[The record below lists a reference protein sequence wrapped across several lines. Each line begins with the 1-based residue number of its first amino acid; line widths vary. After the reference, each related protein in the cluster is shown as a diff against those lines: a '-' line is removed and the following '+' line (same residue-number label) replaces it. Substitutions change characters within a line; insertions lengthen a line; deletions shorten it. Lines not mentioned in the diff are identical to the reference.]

1 MNGTGLK
8 AMRGFLTAARGNSQ
22 ERIII
27 EFLDAVINVNKAADR
42 GSVLINH
49 PRAERLILFNEGDFL
64 FNNKILDPTKEW
76 PREFGYFDGV
86 AARAFRQGNT
96 MRYSKHGPAAG
107 DFIGNSPIENMV
119 CIPIITTQGPPFG
132 VVCFHNDDPE
142 KKFDD
147 EEVEQLEAYVD
158 ILGLALHTPHPEL
171 QLERNVF
178 IVHGRDEGA
187 LNGLKVILDKY
198 KVNPRT
204 LGEEEK
210 KAESILK
217 GVEDL
222 LRICKAG
229 FILVTPDDE
238 GHLCNSSEP
247 LTPRARENVIFETG
261 LLFAKF
267 REFKRVMI
275 LLKRPVELPSDLHG
289 IGYEPFTNLKD
300 IEMRIFNALNG
311 WGLKPEVR
319 SGR

>member
-1 MNGTGLK
+1 MNDPSLK
-8 AMRGFLTAARGNSQ
+8 SLRGFLTAARGKSQ

-27 EFLDAVINVNKAADR
+27 EFLDAVINVNKVADR

-49 PRAERLILFNEGDFL
+49 PRAEKLILFNEGDFL
-64 FNNKILDPTKEW
+64 FKKRILDPTKEW

-96 MRYSKHGPAAG
+96 MRYSKQGSAPD
-107 DFIGNSPIENMV
+107 DFIGNSPIEHMV
-119 CIPIITTQGPPFG
+119 CIPILTAPGSAFG

-187 LNGLKVILDKY
+187 LNELRAMLGKY
-198 KVNPRT
+198 KVTPRV
-204 LGEEEK
+204 LADQEK
-210 KAESILK
+210 KAQSILR

-238 GHLCNSSEP
+238 GHLRGSADP

-275 LLKRPVELPSDLHG
+275 LLKRPIELPSDLHG

-300 IEMRIFNALNG
+300 IEIKIFNTLID
-311 WGLKPEVR
+311 WGLNPEVR
-319 SGR
+319 PA